1 MDLSTAIIITL
12 ISMVFS
18 AFFSGMEIAF
28 ITSNRVRVNL
38 DSQKK
43 GLTSHLIN
51 FFYKNQEMFISTLLV
66 GNNIMLVI
74 YGIGMAVLLTYLMPF
89 IPQDSALALLVQ
101 TVLSTAIILV
111 TGEFVPKTI
120 FKINPNSTMRHF
132 SFLIAI
138 FYFLLY
144 PISLL
149 ASLISKGILLLF
161 GAKAESE
168 HNEKITVDEL
178 DEYIQQ
184 NIDDKKNEKKSE
196 KDEDDIQN
204 EMKIFQN
211 ALDFSD
217 TVIRDCMIPRN
228 EIVAVD
234 IDETEVDMLIKRFSS
249 TGLSKIVVFKE
260 DIDNILGYIH
270 VSDLFNTDKNWKDCI
285 RTVEYAPE
293 SMLANKMM
301 RRMLADKK
309 SIAIIVDEFGGTSG
323 LVTLEDLVE
332 EIFGDFE
339 DEHDKKRLIDIQLSD
354 NVFKFSGRVEIEKIN
369 EKYDLNIPEDD
380 EYQTI
385 AGYILYNLEELPEQN
400 DSFVIDNLKFTI
412 LKRSATRIAIVQVEK
427 LETTAP

>member
-1 MDLSTAIIITL
+1 
-12 ISMVFS
+12 
-18 AFFSGMEIAF
+18 
-28 ITSNRVRVNL
+28 
-38 DSQKK
+38 
-43 GLTSHLIN
+43 
-51 FFYKNQEMFISTLLV
+51 
-66 GNNIMLVI
+66 MLVI

>member
-132 SFLIAI
+132 SLLIAI

-161 GAKAESE
+161 GAKAEAE

-184 NIDDKKNEKKSE
+184 NIDDKKNEKKAE

-234 IDETEVDMLIKRFSS
+234 IDETDVDSLIKRFSS

-339 DEHDKKRLIDIQLSD
+339 DEHDKKRLIDVQLSE

-385 AGYILYNLEELPEQN
+385 AGFILYNLEELPEQN
-400 DSFVIDNLKFTI
+400 DSFVIGNLKFTI

>member
-51 FFYKNQEMFISTLLV
+51 FFYKNQEKFISTQLV